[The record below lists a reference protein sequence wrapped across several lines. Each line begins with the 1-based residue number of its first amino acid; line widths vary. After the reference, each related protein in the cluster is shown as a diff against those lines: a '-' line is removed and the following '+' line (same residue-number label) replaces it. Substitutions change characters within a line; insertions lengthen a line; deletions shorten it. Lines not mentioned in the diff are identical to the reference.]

1 MDELTA
7 QALVAFT
14 TRYCDAWHEKNN
26 SWPLSEELY
35 GVPSPCIISSTDDA
49 VFWQPQPFVGEKN
62 LNAVERAFDI
72 VIQPAVHAFYTT
84 QFAGDMHAQF
94 ADEKLTLLQTWS
106 EDDFR
111 RVQENLIGHLVTQK
125 RLKLSPTL
133 LLPHKIMSLTS
144 FRCAICP
151 VKCAKKRWEPVNERC
166 WRPHLRNSSLNL
178 SQFCNPVCP
187 ESCERSLTNPVGH
200 CQVISKDL
208 MN

>member
-1 MDELTA
+1 MKREISGRIDSAGVGSLYD
-7 QALVAFT
+7 ALL
-14 TRYCDAWHEKNN
+14 RRRHEKNN

-49 VFWQPQPFVGEKN
+49 VFWQPQPFVGENN

-72 VIQPAVHAFYTT
+72 VVQPAVHAFYTT

-111 RVQENLIGHLVTQK
+111 RVQENLIGHLVTQSASSYHL
-125 RLKLSPTL
+125 RF

-151 VKCAKKRWEPVNERC
+151 VKCAKKLLGTRKRTVLAASLAEFLTQLKPV
-166 WRPHLRNSSLNL
+166 L
-178 SQFCNPVCP
+178 
-187 ESCERSLTNPVGH
+187 
-200 CQVISKDL
+200 
-208 MN
+208 

>member
-7 QALVAFT
+7 QALTAFT
-14 TRYCDAWHEKNN
+14 TRYCDAWYEKNN

-106 EDDFR
+106 EEDFQ

-125 RLKLSPTL
+125 RLRLSPTL
-133 LLPHKIMSLTS
+133 FIATLDSDTD
-144 FRCAICP
+144 
-151 VKCAKKRWEPVNERC
+151 
-166 WRPHLRNSSLNL
+166 
-178 SQFCNPVCP
+178 
-187 ESCERSLTNPVGH
+187 
-200 CQVISKDL
+200 VISLCNLTGDVIVETLGRRERRILAPGLADFLLKAVPRVE
-208 MN
+208 

>member
-72 VIQPAVHAFYTT
+72 VVQPAAHAFYTT

-106 EDDFR
+106 EEDFQ
-111 RVQENLIGHLVTQK
+111 RVQENLIGHLVVQK

-133 LLPHKIMSLTS
+133 FIATLESELDVISVCNLSGEVVKETLGTAKRITLSPSLAG
-144 FRCAICP
+144 FLNHL
-151 VKCAKKRWEPVNERC
+151 EPV
-166 WRPHLRNSSLNL
+166 L
-178 SQFCNPVCP
+178 
-187 ESCERSLTNPVGH
+187 
-200 CQVISKDL
+200 
-208 MN
+208 